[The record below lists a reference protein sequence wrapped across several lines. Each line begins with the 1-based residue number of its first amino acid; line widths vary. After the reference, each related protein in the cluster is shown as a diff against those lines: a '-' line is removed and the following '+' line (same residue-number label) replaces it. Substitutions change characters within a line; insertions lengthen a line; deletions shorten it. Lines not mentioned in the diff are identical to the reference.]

1 MHWGAMMT
9 SENREEADRNAA
21 EPIPETGTPSRG
33 DKWAFPVPEGYRPYS
48 EWMAKMAEEKPE
60 PITTAPKSELRY
72 APPRGIAKV
81 SAELDQLFGDNAK
94 G

>member
-1 MHWGAMMT
+1 MT
-9 SENREEADRNAA
+9 SGNSEQSARNAA
-21 EPIPETGTPSRG
+21 EPIPEAGTPSRG

-48 EWMAKMAEEKPE
+48 EWMAKRAKEKPA
-60 PITTAPKSELRY
+60 PITTVPRSELRY
-72 APPRGIAKV
+72 APPRDMTKV